1 MDKRARKVV
10 DFANR
15 QLSVKMAAVILAG
28 SILLSS
34 LLGIYRNRLLNGYYL
49 DTYPTGIDA
58 YTVAFIIPDF
68 MFSILVSGAL
78 TVTFIPVFNQL
89 RNDRRF
95 KDDRKSWELTSSLM
109 NLMSLVSLAI
119 SLLIMIFA
127 EPLIKYVVGPGLDE
141 ASRALAASMMRVIAI
156 NPLLFSISS
165 ITASL
170 QQAYGRYVFYA
181 VAPAVYNLGIIIGI
195 LFFTDGI
202 NLFGW
207 QIFEGGIMGVALGV
221 LFGSILQLI
230 ISAIGVIGL
239 GFRYS
244 FKIHWQNE
252 GFRKVL
258 RIFPARSLDQ
268 GADYLNSL
276 VETRLASKMASG
288 TITAYNQAITLHSMP
303 INLIGVAISNAAF
316 ASMTEKLSLGQTG
329 QFKRE
334 VQAILR
340 TIIWIALPIAVISF
354 FTRGY
359 LVSFIKNGGNS
370 LIAGLFGA
378 LVVAIFFRSVYHIL
392 ARTFYAQQDTKTP
405 FYVSL
410 VAITINIGLAIYF
423 TKVLGFDAYGLAWS
437 QSITAIVEVIIL
449 SIALRNKVNGIID
462 HEFMSKVGKMF
473 IAAAVTGLICYL
485 LVLQF
490 PFLGIYQSFFAP
502 IPRLSLIVGASLLVY
517 LGLSKIMGL
526 TEVDAILGR
535 LKNILFPAAKNN
547 SSQEKTEDVEV
558 NNE

>member
-15 QLSVKMAAVILAG
+15 QLSVKAAAMLLAG

-34 LLGIYRNRLLNGYYL
+34 LLGIYRSRLLNGYYL

-78 TVTFIPVFNQL
+78 TVTFMPVFNQL
-89 RNDRRF
+89 RNDRRY
-95 KDDRKSWELTSSLM
+95 KDNRKAWELTSSLL
-109 NLMSLVSLAI
+109 NLMSLVSLVI
-119 SLLIMIFA
+119 SILIMIFA

-195 LFFTDGI
+195 IFFTDGI
-202 NLFGW
+202 NFFGW

-221 LFGSILQLI
+221 LFGSILQLVV
-230 ISAIGVIGL
+230 SSIGIIGL
-239 GFRYS
+239 GFQYD
-244 FKIHWQNE
+244 FKIHWNNE

-276 VETRLASKMASG
+276 VETRLASEMTSG
-288 TITAYNQAITLHSMP
+288 TITAYNQAIILHSMP

-329 QFKRE
+329 QFKHE

-340 TIIWIALPIAVISF
+340 TIIWIALPVTVIAF

-359 LVSFIKNGGNS
+359 LVSFVKNGGNS

-378 LVVAIFFRSVYHIL
+378 LIVAVFFRSVYHIL

-423 TKVLGFDAYGLAWS
+423 TRALGFDAYGLAWS
-437 QSITAIVEVIIL
+437 QSITAIVEVMIL
-449 SIALRNKVNGIID
+449 SIALRTKVKGIID
-462 HEFMSKVGKMF
+462 REFMTNISKMLLSAL
-473 IAAAVTGLICYL
+473 ITGIVCYI
-485 LVLQF
+485 LVLRF
-490 PFLGIYQSFFAP
+490 PFMGTDQNFFAP
-502 IPRLSLIVGASLLVY
+502 LPKLLLIIGISLATY
-517 LGLSKIMGL
+517 LGLSKIFHL
-526 TEVDAILGR
+526 SEVDSILNR
-535 LKNILFPAAKNN
+535 LKQILFPMPKERHN
-547 SSQEKTEDVEV
+547 D
-558 NNE
+558 